1 MEKTKIPDVAAEAE
15 AVILKLMKDN
25 NKIALTTNQI
35 RRFLSAVNTMTNR
48 IMVYHARH
56 PKEECLPLDLAAEVK
71 YLKVKFAY
79 QAGRNG
85 MKAVKDFGKEA
96 RIKEHIDR
104 VGDSFREYQCFAR
117 YMEAL
122 VAYHK
127 FYGGRDK

>member
-15 AVILKLMKDN
+15 AVILKLKEKGN
-25 NKIALTTNQI
+25 NKIFLKTSQL
-35 RRFLSAVNTMTNR
+35 RKFLSAVNAVTNR
-48 IMVYHARH
+48 VMVYHAQHIDEKR
-56 PKEECLPLDLAAEVK
+56 LPVELASEVK

-96 RIKEHIDR
+96 RIKEHIDH

-127 FYGGRDK
+127 FYGGRD

>member
-1 MEKTKIPDVAAEAE
+1 MEKKEIPDVAAEAE
-15 AVILKLMKDN
+15 NVILKLKEKGND
-25 NKIALTTNQI
+25 KIYLKTSQL
-35 RRFLSAVNTMTNR
+35 RKFLSAVNAVTNR
-48 IMVYHARH
+48 VMVYHAQH
-56 PKEECLPLDLAAEVK
+56 LDETKLPITLAFEVK

-79 QAGRNG
+79 QAGR
-85 MKAVKDFGKEA
+85 MREVREFGETA

-127 FYGGRDK
+127 FYGGRD

>member
-1 MEKTKIPDVAAEAE
+1 MEDRKIPDVAAEAE
-15 AVILKLMKDN
+15 AVVQKLPKDRYGN
-25 NKIALTTNQI
+25 IALKTSQL
-35 RRFLSAVNTMTNR
+35 RRFLSAVNAVTNR

-56 PKEECLPLDLAAEVK
+56 VDERQLPLELASEVK

-79 QAGRNG
+79 QAGR
-85 MKAVKDFGKEA
+85 MREVREFGEMA
-96 RIKEHIDR
+96 QIKERIDR

-127 FYGGRDK
+127 YYGGRD

>member
-15 AVILKLMKDN
+15 AVVQKLPKDRYGN
-25 NKIALTTNQI
+25 IALKTSQL
-35 RRFLSAVNTMTNR
+35 RRFLSAVNAVTNR

-56 PKEECLPLDLAAEVK
+56 LDERQLPLELASEVK

-79 QAGRNG
+79 QAGR
-85 MKAVKDFGKEA
+85 MREVREFGEMA
-96 RIKEHIDR
+96 HIKERIDR
-104 VGDSFREYQCFAR
+104 VGDSFREYQGFAR

-127 FYGGRDK
+127 FYGGRD

>member
-15 AVILKLMKDN
+15 AVILKLKEQGHD
-25 NKIALTTNQI
+25 KIVLKTSQL
-35 RRFLSAVNTMTNR
+35 RKFFSAVNAVTNR

-56 PKEECLPLDLAAEVK
+56 LDERQLPLELASEVK

-79 QAGRNG
+79 QAGR
-85 MKAVKDFGKEA
+85 MREVREFGKAA
-96 RIKEHIDR
+96 RIKEHIDEI
-104 VGDSFREYQCFAR
+104 GDSLERYQGFAR

-127 FYGGRDK
+127 FYGGQDK

>member
-15 AVILKLMKDN
+15 AVILKLKEQGHD
-25 NKIALTTNQI
+25 KIVLKTSQL
-35 RRFLSAVNTMTNR
+35 RKFLSAVNAVTNR
-48 IMVYHARH
+48 VMVYHAQHVDEKR
-56 PKEECLPLDLAAEVK
+56 LPASEVK

-79 QAGRNG
+79 QAGR
-85 MKAVKDFGKEA
+85 MREVREFGETA
-96 RIKEHIDR
+96 RIKERIDR

-127 FYGGRDK
+127 FYGGQDK